1 MNDTIRS
8 IFARPADG
16 GARPRVR
23 INDVVMRDGFQMEAQ
38 FVPTEDKVRLAELLA
53 EAGCAKIEVSSFT
66 SPKAIP
72 SLRDAEA
79 GQPEAGQPGEPGQA
93 EERVLEGAE
102 Q

>member
-1 MNDTIRS
+1 MPGLLRDLDRS
-8 IFARPADG
+8 GI
-16 GARPRVR
+16 
-23 INDVVMRDGFQMEAQ
+23 
-38 FVPTEDKVRLAELLA
+38 TLYS
-53 EAGCAKIEVSSFT
+53 IEVHRPTLDDVFLT
-66 SPKAIP
+66 LTGR